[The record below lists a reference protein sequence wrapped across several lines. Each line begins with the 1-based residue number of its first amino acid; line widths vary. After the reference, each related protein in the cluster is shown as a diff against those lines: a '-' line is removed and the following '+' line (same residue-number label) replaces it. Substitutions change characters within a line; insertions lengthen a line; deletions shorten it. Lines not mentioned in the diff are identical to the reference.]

1 MEPRDIIL
9 HPYVT
14 EKSLNMMSGTAPQAF
29 KDGNKLE
36 FIVARAATRRQIAQ
50 ALEMIFEVKV
60 EKVNVRLRPDGRHA
74 IIKLKKGFSAEDIGM
89 RIGVF

>member
-1 MEPRDIIL
+1 MEPQEVLL

-14 EKSLNMMSGTAPQAF
+14 EKSLNMMSGTSPQKF

-36 FIVARAATRRQIAQ
+36 FVVLRGATKRDIREAFEK
-50 ALEMIFEVKV
+50 AFEVKV
-60 EKVNVRLRPDGRHA
+60 ESVNVRLRKDGKHA
-74 IIKLKKGFSAEDIGM
+74 IIKLKEGYSAEDIGM